1 MYGWSRTRVEYGMF
15 TSKTAGDFA
24 GTSLDSPKLVNPGD
38 DIISICHGDPK
49 EKRKH
54 KIWKLPITNKLQ
66 IWIQLIHTSL
76 DGRP

>member
-54 KIWKLPITNKLQ
+54 KI
-66 IWIQLIHTSL
+66 
-76 DGRP
+76 